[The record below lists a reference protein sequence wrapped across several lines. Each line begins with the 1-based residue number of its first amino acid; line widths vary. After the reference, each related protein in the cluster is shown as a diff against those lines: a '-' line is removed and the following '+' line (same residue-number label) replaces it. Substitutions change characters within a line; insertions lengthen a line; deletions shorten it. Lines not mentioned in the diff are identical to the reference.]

1 MIHHGFHGFHA
12 GLALLECHEFVND
25 PSTDSQVLA
34 VIVLPK
40 EA

>member
-1 MIHHGFHGFHA
+1 MIHA
-12 GLALLECHEFVND
+12 GLAGLLKCHEFVND